1 MNENLK
7 ILVEDNKKLLDQVIV
22 LLGKVN
28 DDLYNKKSNFLI
40 KHSIGQHFRHI
51 YAFYYQFI
59 NGIVSGVIDYD
70 SRIRDSRMESD
81 CKYMLKS
88 FSEISSKLNINKNSK
103 IILSYQLDNSD
114 KQEVDSSIERELVFL
129 YSHSLHH
136 IAMIRGVL
144 ESEYGFTFKENLGF
158 TVSTINHKSS
168 LI

>member
-1 MNENLK
+1 MNKNLK

-59 NGIVSGVIDYD
+59 NGIVNGIIDYD

-88 FSEISSKLNINKNSK
+88 FSENSSKLNINKNSK

-114 KQEVDSSIERELVFL
+114 KQEVDSIIERDPAASSRMSVILLYPTVHILFFYKISNFL
-129 YSHSLHH
+129 W
-136 IAMIRGVL
+136 
-144 ESEYGFTFKENLGF
+144 K
-158 TVSTINHKSS
+158 KK
-168 LI
+168 